1 MATER
6 YRLRLWPSWVRSL
19 GRCFTSTCTKPRSYA
34 LKVPVGLRARLAGA
48 ACGRQTAQALGFED
62 AVDRVAVEVGQK
74 VGDHE
79 GEIIQREAGRTPQS
93 ADDGPLLLG
102 CLPGQLVRAAGAIL
116 AVGRPALTPLA
127 DRLGRD
133 AIALRQ
139 DPGWLSRSRN
149 LGPDGRGRAGFR
161 MDRGHQDL
169 LG

>member
-1 MATER
+1 
-6 YRLRLWPSWVRSL
+6 
-19 GRCFTSTCTKPRSYA
+19 
-34 LKVPVGLRARLAGA
+34 LKVRFGLRARLAGAACGRGLRARLAGA
-48 ACGRQTAQALGFED
+48 ACGRQAAQALGLQN
-62 AVDRVAVEVGQK
+62 AVDCVPIEMRQK

-79 GEIIQREAGRTPQS
+79 GEIIQREAGCTPQS

-102 CLPGQLVRAAGAIL
+102 GFPGELMRPARVVL

-133 AIALRQ
+133 AITLRQ

-149 LGPDGRGRAGFR
+149 LGPDGRGGAGVR